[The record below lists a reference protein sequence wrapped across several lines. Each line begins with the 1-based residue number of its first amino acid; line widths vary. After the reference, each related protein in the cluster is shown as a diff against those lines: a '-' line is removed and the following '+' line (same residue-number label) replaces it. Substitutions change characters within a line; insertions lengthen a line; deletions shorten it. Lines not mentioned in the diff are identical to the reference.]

1 MAAEARIRPAA
12 RRGAAVSAPR
22 QAQAFR
28 PRRWAWLL
36 LLAALLAPAYE
47 LFLPAGISPPRER
60 RIVIIERGKSLHSIA
75 AELQRVGVIR
85 SPFGFLVLARFM
97 RLDRSVK
104 AGQYAFRLG
113 ITVPALL
120 RALDRGMYG
129 LDLRTLPEGLTLA
142 QTAALLAPRLGVSR
156 AAIDSIA
163 RDPALLDSLGV
174 DSPSLEGWLAPDS
187 YEWLPG
193 TPAESALRAMVARTR
208 KRLRRATAGCDSL
221 PLDFGHH
228 ELLTL
233 ASIVEAEAQYDDE
246 RPRIARA
253 YLNRLVKGMR
263 LQADPTVGYALGRG
277 PRSRLLLR
285 DLRVASEYNTYLN
298 EGLPPGPICN
308 PGYASIEAVVYAT
321 PGARD
326 LYFVARGDGRHMFA
340 ETYAQHLSNITAARA
355 LQAAIAAR
363 RAEPD
368 SVVAISPGP
377 PAADSGR

>member
-1 MAAEARIRPAA
+1 M
-12 RRGAAVSAPR
+12 
-22 QAQAFR
+22 
-28 PRRWAWLL
+28 

-47 LFLPAGISPPRER
+47 LFLPAGLQPPNER
-60 RIVIIERGKSLHSIA
+60 RIVIIERGRSLHAIA

-85 SPFGFLVLARFM
+85 SPFGFLVLARLM

-120 RALDRGMYG
+120 RALERGMYG
-129 LDLRTLPEGLTLA
+129 LDLLTLPEGLTLA
-142 QTAALLAPRLGVSR
+142 QTTALLAPRLGVPR
-156 AAIDSIA
+156 ATIDSLA

-174 DSPSLEGWLAPDS
+174 GSPSLEGWLAPDS

-208 KRLRRATAGCDSL
+208 ERLKKATAGCDSL
-221 PLDFGHH
+221 PLDFGPH

-233 ASIVEAEAQYDDE
+233 ASIVEAEAQVDDE

-263 LQADPTVGYALGRG
+263 LQADPTVGYAIGRG

-285 DLRVASEYNTYLN
+285 DLSVASPYNTYLN

-308 PGYASIEAVVYAT
+308 PGYASLEAVVYAT

-340 ETYAQHLSNITAARA
+340 QTYEQHLANIAAART
-355 LQAAIAAR
+355 LQAALAAR
-363 RAEPD
+363 RAQAD
-368 SVVAISPGP
+368 STAAGP
-377 PAADSGR
+377 PTAAAADSAN

>member
-1 MAAEARIRPAA
+1 MSEARRPH
-12 RRGAAVSAPR
+12 
-22 QAQAFR
+22 AFR

-47 LFLPAGISPPRER
+47 LFLPAGIRPPRER
-60 RIVIIERGKSLHSIA
+60 RIVIIERGKSLHTIA

-85 SPFGFLVLARFM
+85 SPFGFLVLARLM
-97 RLDRSVK
+97 RLDRSIK

-113 ITVPALL
+113 ITLPALL

-129 LDLRTLPEGLTLA
+129 LDLLTLPEGLTMA
-142 QTAALLAPRLGVSR
+142 QTIALLAPRLGVKP
-156 AAIDSIA
+156 AAIDSLA

-174 DSPSLEGWLAPDS
+174 EGPSLEGWLAPDS

-193 TPAESALRAMVARTR
+193 TPVESALRAMVARTR
-208 KRLRRATAGCDSL
+208 ERLRRATAGCDSL
-221 PLDFGHH
+221 PLDFTSHQ
-228 ELLTL
+228 LLTL
-233 ASIVEAEAQYDDE
+233 ASIVEAEAQVNDE

-285 DLRVASEYNTYLN
+285 DLRVDSPYNTYLHD
-298 EGLPPGPICN
+298 GLPPGPVCN
-308 PGYASIEAVVYAT
+308 PGYRSIEAVVYAT
-321 PGARD
+321 RGARD

-340 ETYAQHLSNITAARA
+340 ETYPQHLANIAAARA
-355 LQAAIAAR
+355 LQAAMAAR
-363 RAEPD
+363 RAATD
-368 SVVAISPGP
+368 STRSLP
-377 PAADSGR
+377 PAALAADSAR

>member
-1 MAAEARIRPAA
+1 VSGTRGP
-12 RRGAAVSAPR
+12 RR
-22 QAQAFR
+22 FR

-47 LFLPAGISPPRER
+47 LFLPAGMRPPNER
-60 RIVIIERGKSLHSIA
+60 RIVIIERGKSLHAIA

-85 SPFGFLVLARFM
+85 SPFGFLVLARLM

-113 ITVPALL
+113 TSVPALL

-129 LDLRTLPEGLTLA
+129 LDLLTLPEGLTLA
-142 QTAALLAPRLGVSR
+142 ETTALLSRRLGVPR
-156 AAIDSIA
+156 GTIDSLA

-174 DSPSLEGWLAPDS
+174 TSPSLEGWLAPDS

-193 TPAESALRAMVARTR
+193 TPVESALRAMVARTR
-208 KRLRRATAGCDSL
+208 ERLKKATAGCDSL
-221 PLDFGHH
+221 PLDFGPH

-233 ASIVEAEAQYDDE
+233 ASIVEAEAQVDAE

-285 DLRVASEYNTYLN
+285 DLRAPSAYNTYLN
-298 EGLPPGPICN
+298 AGLPPGPICN

-321 PGARD
+321 PGSRE

-340 ETYAQHLSNITAARA
+340 ETYEQHLANITAAHA
-355 LQAAIAAR
+355 LQAALSAR
-363 RAEPD
+363 RAQAD
-368 SVVAISPGP
+368 SVEVEAP
-377 PAADSGR
+377 PAAAAAAAAGDSAP

>member
-1 MAAEARIRPAA
+1 MKARKP
-12 RRGAAVSAPR
+12 
-22 QAQAFR
+22 QAFR

-47 LFLPAGISPPRER
+47 LFLPAGMRPPNER
-60 RIVIIERGKSLHSIA
+60 RIVIIERGKSLHTIA

-85 SPFGFLVLARFM
+85 SPFGFLVLARLM

-129 LDLRTLPEGLTLA
+129 LDLLRLPEGLTLA
-142 QTAALLAPRLGVSR
+142 QTTALLAPRLGVTR
-156 AAIDSIA
+156 GAIDSLA

-174 DSPSLEGWLAPDS
+174 ESPTLEGWLAPDS

-193 TPAESALRAMVARTR
+193 TPIESALRAMVARTR
-208 KRLRRATAGCDSL
+208 ERLRRATAGCDSL
-221 PLDFGHH
+221 PLDFGSHQI
-228 ELLTL
+228 LTL

-277 PRSRLLLR
+277 PRSRLVLR
-285 DLRVASEYNTYLN
+285 DLRVQSEYNTYLN
-298 EGLPPGPICN
+298 TGLPPGPICN

-321 PGARD
+321 PGTREM
-326 LYFVARGDGRHMFA
+326 YFVARGDGRHMFA
-340 ETYAQHLSNITAARA
+340 ETYAQHLANIAAARS
-355 LQAAIAAR
+355 LQAALAAR
-363 RAEPD
+363 RAPD
-368 SVVAISPGP
+368 DTAAA
-377 PAADSGR
+377 PARAPARAPATRDSAR